1 MIHPSAIISPAAEL
15 GNNPEVGAFTIIHGN
30 VKLGNNVVIGS
41 HCEIGLPSVHDDDKP
56 LVVGDDALIRSH
68 SIFYQ
73 GSTFGRRLVTGHRV
87 TVREQTVAGENF
99 QIGTLSDVQ
108 GHCRIGDYVRFHS
121 NVHIGQ
127 SSDIGDFVWIFPYV
141 VLTNDPH
148 PPSNVL
154 LGVRVDD
161 YAAIATMSVIL
172 PGVTV
177 GSGALVG
184 AHSSVGRDVAPDTVV
199 AGVPAKLI
207 CNAADI
213 KLKDGTGK
221 TAYPWRNHFHRG
233 YPKHIVELW
242 LRQAGERAKL

>member
-1 MIHPSAIISPAAEL
+1 MIHPTALISPAAEL
-15 GNNPEVGAFTIIHGN
+15 GNNPEVGPFTIIHGK
-30 VKLGNNVVIGS
+30 VQIGNNVVIGS
-41 HCEIGLPSVHDDDKP
+41 HCEIGHPSVLADGKP
-56 LVVGDDALIRSH
+56 LLIGDDALIRSH

-108 GHCRIGDYVRFHS
+108 GHCCIGDYVRFHS

-172 PGVTV
+172 PGVTI

-221 TAYPWRNHFHRG
+221 AAYPWRNNFHRG
-233 YPKHIVELW
+233 YPKHLVELW
-242 LRQAGERAKL
+242 LYEANERAKI